1 MLNILLIIAIT
12 AGLMLVAYLLVSYP
26 ILLGIYLA
34 ACTVAPFFLPPIKD
48 LVGAPIV
55 FFHVPLARVCA
66 IGFLLAAWYG
76 LKHLSKRDPE
86 DDVKSAAAVE
96 VGFVFAFLATVTG
109 AFFSKLNW
117 GAYWSWDPRQ
127 TSAFLLLLIYGA
139 YLALRA
145 SFGDSDTRARLSAVY
160 AILAFFSAIFLIFV
174 YPYLFNTLHPSVMM
188 QMDAVYKRVLYS
200 TMLGY
205 AGLWVLIFRN
215 AVAVMKMEALAK
227 AQASTVTA
235 PASRESSTKEEVTW
249 SVTRTSS

>member
-1 MLNILLIIAIT
+1 MLNVLLVIAIT
-12 AGLMLVAYLLVSYP
+12 AALMLMAYLLVRHP
-26 ILLGIYLA
+26 LLLGIYLA

-48 LVGAPIV
+48 LSGAPIV

-66 IGFLLAAWYG
+66 IGFWLAAWYG
-76 LKHLSKRDPE
+76 VKYLSKRDPE
-86 DDVKSAAAVE
+86 DDMKSAAAVE

-117 GAYWSWDPRQ
+117 GEYWSWDPRQ

-145 SFGDSDTRARLSAVY
+145 SLGDGDTCARLSAVY

-174 YPYLFNTLHPSVMM
+174 YPYLFKTLHPPVMM
-188 QMDAVYKRVLYS
+188 QMDAVYKRVLYA

-215 AVAVMKMEALAK
+215 AVAVMKLEALAR

-235 PASRESSTKEEVTW
+235 KEEATW
-249 SVTRTSS
+249 SVTKISS